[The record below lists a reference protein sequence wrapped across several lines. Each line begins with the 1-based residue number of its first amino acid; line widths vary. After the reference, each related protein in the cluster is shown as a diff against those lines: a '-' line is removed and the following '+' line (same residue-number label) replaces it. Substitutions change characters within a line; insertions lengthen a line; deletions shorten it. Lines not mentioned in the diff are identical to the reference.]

1 MKLFESLL
9 IISGIALTGCAPV
22 RLPNSQTAPEVFSTL
37 GYHEKTVAKRFY
49 EFGASDTAKRLYW
62 AQRNLQQW
70 SGYAK

>member
-1 MKLFESLL
+1 MKHLLL
-9 IISGIALTGCAPV
+9 IGTLGTLVACAPV